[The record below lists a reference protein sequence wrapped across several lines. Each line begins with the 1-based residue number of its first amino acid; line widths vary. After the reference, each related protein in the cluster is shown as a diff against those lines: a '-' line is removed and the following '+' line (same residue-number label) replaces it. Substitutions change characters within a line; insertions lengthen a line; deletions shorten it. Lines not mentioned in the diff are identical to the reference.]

1 MSDIVWFAIVFVGF
15 FILRFIAATAFFFW
29 LLPEGDRCPNC
40 DAPTIRVQSRGW
52 NALLPWFRTSWCY
65 ECGWDGL
72 LRNGPLT
79 PTPTGDPTLPGAKT
93 KTKSQ

>member
-1 MSDIVWFAIVFVGF
+1 MSDIIWFAIVFVGF
-15 FILRFIAATAFFFW
+15 FILRFVAATAFFFW

-52 NALLPWFRTSWCY
+52 NALMPWFRTSWCY
-65 ECGWDGL
+65 KCGWHGL
-72 LRNGPLT
+72 LRNGPLST
-79 PTPTGDPTLPGAKT
+79 EPGAAPTLTPT